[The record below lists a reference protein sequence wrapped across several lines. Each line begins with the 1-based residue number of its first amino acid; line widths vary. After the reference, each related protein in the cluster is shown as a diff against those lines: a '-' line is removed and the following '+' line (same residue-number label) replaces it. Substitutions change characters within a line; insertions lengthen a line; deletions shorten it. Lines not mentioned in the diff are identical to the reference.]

1 MFAWWGRAVVRA
13 RWFVLAATLVV
24 VAIGAVWGTGIF
36 GALASGGFDD
46 PASESSRAHARIEEV
61 FGAVGDDL
69 VILYTHPTATV
80 DQPALAEPVRAVVD
94 RLAGRPEVVE
104 VRSVYDA
111 PTAPSEAGGRV
122 PPPAEDTAG
131 DQRPPGAADQ
141 LPPGAAGQ
149 RPPAADERLRFVS
162 ADQHSTYI
170 TIRLRDNDEDGKLA
184 DLRAIEPLLEAGGDV
199 ETEVGGI
206 YAFLRDANEQVERD
220 IVRAELISAP
230 VLFVLLLVVFR
241 GLVAAATPLL
251 VGGVA
256 ILGGFVVT
264 RIVASL
270 TEVSVF
276 AANVITLL
284 GLGMAIDYALFV
296 VGRFR
301 EELAA
306 GHPTA
311 LAVERTLRTAGRTVA
326 VSGLTVALALSSLL
340 MFPMNFLKS
349 VAYGGMAAVLVA
361 MLAALTSL
369 PALLAVLGPRINAL
383 RVGAGRAG
391 RSPEAAANGQPA
403 RRGAWERLAHSV
415 MRRPVLYLVA
425 TAAVLLS
432 LGVPF
437 LRAEFGGFDERV
449 LPEGTPSRV
458 VTERLAADFPGGGS
472 SPVLAV
478 VDGAT
483 PQQAQQFAERVAT
496 VPGVTGAA
504 VQRTDGQVSVVA
516 VLYEGGVT
524 SDAAKDVVRQVRE
537 LPAPAGAEVL
547 VGGRTAADIDQ
558 VSFLSARLPWMAL
571 YVFAVT
577 FVLLVL
583 AFGSVVLPVKA
594 ILMNVISI
602 GASFGVIVWVFQDG
616 HFVDALAF
624 TPLGALEPTNLVLL
638 LAVLFGLSTDYEI
651 FLLSRVR
658 EEYLQT
664 GDNTASVAAGLQRT
678 GGIITAAALL
688 LIVVVAGFATGGTQS
703 IKVLGIGTV
712 VAVAVDAALV
722 RTLLVPATMRLLGRW
737 NWWAPGPIARL
748 HRRIGIK
755 ENEDLRAAPAGGD
768 R

>member
-13 RWFVLAATLVV
+13 RWFVLAATLAV
-24 VAIGAVWGTGIF
+24 VAVGLVWGTGIF

-46 PASESSRAHARIEEV
+46 TASESSRAYARMTEA

-69 VILYTHPTATV
+69 TILYTHPTATA
-80 DQPALAEPVRAVVD
+80 DQPALAGPVRAVLD
-94 RLAGRPEVVE
+94 RIEDRPEVVE
-104 VRSVYDA
+104 VASAYDGEH
-111 PTAPSEAGGRV
+111 PT
-122 PPPAEDTAG
+122 
-131 DQRPPGAADQ
+131 
-141 LPPGAAGQ
+141 
-149 RPPAADERLRFVS
+149 FVS
-162 ADQHSTYI
+162 TDGHSTYI

-184 DLRAIEPLLEAGGDV
+184 DLRAIEPLLIADGDV
-199 ETEVGGI
+199 DTEVGGI
-206 YAFLRDANEQVERD
+206 YAFLRDANEQVEAD
-220 IVRAELISAP
+220 IVRAEVISAP
-230 VLFVLLLVVFR
+230 VLLVLLLVIFR
-241 GLVAAATPLL
+241 GLVAAATPLV

-264 RIVASL
+264 RIVATF

-284 GLGMAIDYALFV
+284 GVGMAIDYALFIV
-296 VGRFR
+296 SRFR

-311 LAVERTLRTAGRTVA
+311 VAVERTLRTAGRTVA

-340 MFPMNFLKS
+340 LFPMGFLKS

-361 MLAALTSL
+361 MLAALSSL

-383 RVGAGRAG
+383 SFGALRIGR
-391 RSPEAAANGQPA
+391 RPQPAAARAPGQ
-403 RRGAWERLAHSV
+403 RGAWERLARSV
-415 MRRPVLYLVA
+415 MRRPVIYLVV
-425 TAAVLLS
+425 TAAVLLG

-449 LPEGTPSRV
+449 LPESTPSRV
-458 VTERLAADFPGGGS
+458 VAERLASDFPGGGI

-478 VDGAT
+478 IDGAT
-483 PQQAQQFAERVAT
+483 PAQAQQFAAQAAAL
-496 VPGVTGAA
+496 PGVTGAA
-504 VQRTDGQVSVVA
+504 VQQTAGSVSVVA
-516 VLYEGGVT
+516 VLYEGSVT
-524 SDAAKDVVRQVRE
+524 SDAAKEVVRQVRA
-537 LPAPAGAEVL
+537 LPAPADAEVL
-547 VGGRTAADIDQ
+547 VGGRTAGNLDQ
-558 VSFLSARLPWMAL
+558 VSSLASRLPWMTL

-577 FVLLVL
+577 FLLLLL
-583 AFGSVVLPVKA
+583 AFGSVVLPIKA
-594 ILMNVISI
+594 ILMNIISI

-616 HFVDALAF
+616 HLADVLAF

-664 GDNTASVAAGLQRT
+664 GDNTGAVAAGLQRT

-688 LIVVVAGFATGGTQS
+688 LIVVVAGFASGDTQS
-703 IKVLGIGTV
+703 MKVLGVGTV

-737 NWWAPGPIARL
+737 NWWAPGPIARI
-748 HRRIGIK
+748 HQRIGIK
-755 ENEDLRAAPAGGD
+755 ESEALRAAPGGGD